1 MWEKCINHTNVDGTW
16 TQQNYKKKISSILLH
31 LIDFD
36 SKRCWFTTHRNI
48 TCSWISYFP
57 HLRYEILSFKWMP
70 ESETHYY
77 QAYTTK
83 LCFNGWPNQSSQF
96 NLNAYMSTNTLH
108 LIYAFSISIEKEA
121 KGKKYIIYLLTSELL
136 NRGNSGAMWWMNKSK
151 WKQSEKKA
159 QKQK

>member
-1 MWEKCINHTNVDGTW
+1 
-16 TQQNYKKKISSILLH
+16 
-31 LIDFD
+31 
-36 SKRCWFTTHRNI
+36 
-48 TCSWISYFP
+48 
-57 HLRYEILSFKWMP
+57 MP

-136 NRGNSGAMWWMNKSK
+136 NRGNSGAMW
-151 WKQSEKKA
+151 
-159 QKQK
+159 